1 MNSPIQ
7 VKFLMKRLIFD
18 LDDTL
23 SMTTAGDYVN
33 AKPITAVIEKLRM
46 YQQQGFTI
54 VINTSRNMRTY
65 EGNIGQINKNTLPI
79 ILEWLQRHDIPH
91 DEVYVG
97 KPWCGFE
104 GFYVDDKAIRPDEFL
119 ALSYEQIKVLLHIKA

>member
-1 MNSPIQ
+1 
-7 VKFLMKRLIFD
+7 MKRLIFD

-23 SMTTAGDYVN
+23 SQTTAGDYAN
-33 AKPITAVIEKLRM
+33 AAPMTDMIDKLRQ
-46 YQQQGFTI
+46 YKALGFTI

-65 EGNIGQINKNTLPI
+65 EGNIGAINKNTLPI
-79 ILEWLQRHDIPH
+79 ITAWLDKHDVPY
-91 DEVYVG
+91 DEIYVG

-119 ALSYEQIKVLLHIKA
+119 KLSYEEIQDLLGLKK